1 VRIAIVIVMLAGC
14 QQDIASMD
22 SVFYAGGS
30 RPVHCAVNL
39 DSKARNDDASIDGGL
54 DRALQRNEVVELYA
68 HHPGVTV
75 PVSKIEH
82 VLAGAQERGL
92 AFVTYGDFAR
102 GTWTAPGIALSLD
115 DSSVDAWYALRD
127 LFAQYN
133 ARVTFFVTRYSI
145 LQDSEKAEL
154 AELAADG
161 HELQA
166 HTAKHL
172 RAPEYVDDHGLD
184 AYMAEEAQPS
194 IDVLRGDGYDV
205 QAFAYPFGARTDELD
220 TALLGRVPVLRSVA
234 FSVEGA
240 VDPCPL

>member
-1 VRIAIVIVMLAGC
+1 VI
-14 QQDIASMD
+14 
-22 SVFYAGGS
+22 
-30 RPVHCAVNL
+30 
-39 DSKARNDDASIDGGL
+39 
-54 DRALQRNEVVELYA
+54 ELYA

-102 GTWTAPGIALSLD
+102 GTWTAPGLALSFD
-115 DSSVDAWYALRD
+115 DSSVDAWYAQRD

-133 ARVTFFVTRYSI
+133 ARVTFFVTRYAI
-145 LQDSEKAEL
+145 LQDAERAEL

-166 HTAKHL
+166 HTVKHL

-205 QAFAYPFGARTDELD
+205 QAFAYPFGART
-220 TALLGRVPVLRSVA
+220 
-234 FSVEGA
+234 
-240 VDPCPL
+240 